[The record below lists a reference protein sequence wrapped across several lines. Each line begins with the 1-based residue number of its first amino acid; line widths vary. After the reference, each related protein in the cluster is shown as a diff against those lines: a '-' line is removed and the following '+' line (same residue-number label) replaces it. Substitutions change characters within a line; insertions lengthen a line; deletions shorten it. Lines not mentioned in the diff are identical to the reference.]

1 MTKDKLFGLLWER
14 ARERG
19 EFPALQR
26 ALSSIVATMED
37 DSFNNAQLATAVLS
51 DFTLTQKVLRLA
63 NSPIYAPYAR
73 DVTTV
78 SRALM
83 ILGTATVA
91 YTAMSIQLLDTF
103 EGLASSRAEAAEE
116 LAKAA
121 LAGKLAREFAT
132 KSCAAFAEEAAVAT
146 LLYQLPRLLTVFYL
160 PEEWSRISGLMANGM
175 DQEDA
180 FLEVLGVTPDELSR
194 EAFREW
200 TLPHTVIE
208 AAAARPSADGA
219 LVTTHQA
226 WLACLAGLSTQ
237 VSHELNRGG
246 EGVRGRIQGLTE
258 DYASCLGQDAPE
270 LERVALEL
278 FEAERA
284 PEEVQAAKSAQTLLS
299 GSKPVNAEMRLDQAL
314 SEVLSAA
321 DEADAPTLTQ
331 MVLESMMQG
340 LGLAACVAFFDIP
353 EKRVFEARLGFGAGV
368 PENLSKMVFEEAYVP
383 DVFHVALTQGRPVFL
398 DDLQAAKFSPRIPV
412 WHKAVFPGVRSA
424 VILPIKLNER
434 SVGLLYGN
442 WGDKV
447 CAVGM
452 TATEFEHL
460 NVMRSVLAKA
470 LGDAAKT
477 QGSAF
482 LRGDDGAPGPHG

>member
-1 MTKDKLFGLLWER
+1 MTKENLFDRLWER

-26 ALSSIVATMED
+26 ALTSIVSVMED
-37 DSFNNAQLATAVLS
+37 DSVNNAQLATAVLG

-63 NSPIYAPYAR
+63 NSAIYAPYAR

-103 EGLASSRAEAAEE
+103 EELASSRAEAAEE
-116 LAKAA
+116 LAQAA
-121 LAGKLAREFAT
+121 FAGKLAREFAA
-132 KSCAAFAEEAAVAT
+132 KSCAAFAEESAVST
-146 LLYQLPRLLTVFYL
+146 LLFQLPRLLTVFYL
-160 PEEWSRISGLMANGM
+160 PEEWARIRDLLNGGM
-175 DQEDA
+175 TEEAA

-200 TLPHTVIE
+200 TLPHTVIDT
-208 AAAARPSADGA
+208 AQAQPSEDGS
-219 LVTTHQA
+219 LVTTHHA
-226 WLACLAGLSTQ
+226 WLACLAGLSTR
-237 VSHELNRGG
+237 VSQELNRGG
-246 EGVRGRIQGLTE
+246 EDVHRRVRALME
-258 DYASCLGQDAPE
+258 DYAPSLGQDATE
-270 LERVALEL
+270 LERLALEL
-278 FEAERA
+278 FESELA
-284 PEEVQAAKSAQTLLS
+284 PQEVQEAQSAQVVPVT
-299 GSKPVNAEMRLDQAL
+299 GKPLNAEMRLDQAL

-340 LGLAACVAFFDIP
+340 LGLVSCVAFFHIP
-353 EKRVFEARLGFGAGV
+353 EKKVFEARLGFGARV
-368 PENLSKMVFEEAYVP
+368 KDNLARMSFEDAYVP
-383 DVFHVALTQGRPVFL
+383 DVFHVTLTQGRPVFL
-398 DDLQAAKFSPRIPV
+398 DDLQAPQFSPRIPA
-412 WHKAVFPGVRSA
+412 WHKSIFPDARSA
-424 VILPIKLNER
+424 VLLPIKLNDR
-434 SVGLLYGN
+434 SIGLLYGN
-442 WGDKV
+442 WGSHV
-447 CAVGM
+447 CMAGM

-477 QGSAF
+477 QGGAF
-482 LRGDDGAPGPHG
+482 LRFDSGPSTTRS